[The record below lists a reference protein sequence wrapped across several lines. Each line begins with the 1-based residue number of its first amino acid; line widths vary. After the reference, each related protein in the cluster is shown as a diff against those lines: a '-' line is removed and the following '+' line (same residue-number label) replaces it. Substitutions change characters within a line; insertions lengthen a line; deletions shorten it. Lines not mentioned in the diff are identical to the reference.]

1 MNERII
7 RKIQGLVFPA
17 LLIILWQ
24 GVSYFGWVNPYLLP
38 SPGDIIGAFT
48 ELLFTGE
55 IFIHIKSSLFR
66 LGVGM
71 AITMVLAVPL
81 GLFIGLFSRAQK
93 FITPTL
99 AFLQQIPTIAWI
111 PVFILWL
118 GIGEG
123 MKIALMV
130 YAAFFPVFINTLF
143 GIQSVDQ
150 KLKEV
155 ARAFSLG
162 YQARITHVYL
172 PSAAPH
178 FFVGIRLGFSNC
190 WRALVAAEIIA
201 SAKGLGYLL
210 MEGRNLAQSELI
222 FVSIFV
228 IGSLGALIDYGIKYL
243 EQRVLPWHKA

>member
-1 MNERII
+1 MNDGMM
-7 RKIQGLVFPA
+7 RKIQGLIFPA

-24 GVSYFGWVNPYLLP
+24 GASYLGWVNPYLLP
-38 SPGDIIGAFT
+38 SPGDIAETFT
-48 ELLFTGE
+48 ERLFTGE
-55 IFIHIKSSLFR
+55 IFIHIQSSLFR

-81 GLFIGLFSRAQK
+81 GLFIGLFSQARK

-99 AFLQQIPTIAWI
+99 AFLQQIPSIAWI

-123 MKIALMV
+123 SKIALMV
-130 YAAFFPVFINTLF
+130 YAAFFPVFLNTLL
-143 GIQSVDQ
+143 GIQSVEQ

-162 YQARITHVYL
+162 YRERITQVYL

-201 SAKGLGYLL
+201 SSKGLGYLL
-210 MEGRNLAQSELI
+210 MEGRNLAQAELI
-222 FVSIFV
+222 FISIFI
-228 IGSLGALIDYGIKYL
+228 IGSLGALIDYGIRHL
-243 EQRVLPWHKA
+243 EQRVLPWNKA

>member
-1 MNERII
+1 MSERII
-7 RKIQGLVFPA
+7 RKIHGLVFPA

-24 GVSYFGWVNPYLLP
+24 GVGYFGWINSYLLP
-38 SPGDIIGAFT
+38 SPGDIIEAFM
-48 ELLFTGE
+48 ELLFTGD
-55 IFIHIKSSLFR
+55 IFTHVKSSLFR

-118 GIGEG
+118 GIGEA

-143 GIQSVDQ
+143 GIQSVDT

-155 ARAFSLG
+155 AQAFSLG
-162 YQARITHVYL
+162 YTARITHVYL

-178 FFVGIRLGFSNC
+178 FFVGVRLGFSNC

-201 SAKGLGYLL
+201 SSKGLGYLL

-222 FVSIFV
+222 FVSIFI